1 MTYAALSNYKM
12 IFLYDAI
19 GAFLSAVFLLFT
31 LLLFNEYFGLPRKI
45 LIFFIITASCLSSYA
60 TACFLFLKNQ
70 WRPYIRFIGIAN
82 LLYCITTI
90 GSLIYYSSQVKPI
103 ELIYFL
109 PKLILSLHGFLNQS
123 SRYSY
128 RFCPHGRLYAYA
140 GFGRFQ
146 QEKSHHFQ

>member
-1 MTYAALSNYKM
+1 MTRLKNIWNKKRMTYAALSNYKM

-109 PKLILSLHGFLNQS
+109 LEVSLILVLSYWELYFA
-123 SRYSY
+123 SRS
-128 RFCPHGRLYAYA
+128 RI
-140 GFGRFQ
+140 
-146 QEKSHHFQ
+146 